1 MSRQLLM
8 CEPVHFR
15 IEYEINPWMRRA
27 NQVRGPRAL
36 DQWRGLRRALDEL
49 GVRVELVE
57 QGPDVPDMTFTANAG
72 VVSGRRFI
80 PANFRFPERQREAAR
95 FIDWFRGRGYEIE
108 TIHEPHYW
116 EGEGDVLPDGDR
128 VFAGHRFRTEDRAL
142 DHLDELLGVEATRL
156 ELADERF
163 YHLDTCFCPL
173 GGRRALYYP
182 PAFDAASRDR
192 LEAAIDQLVEVPEEE
207 ALRFA
212 CNALVVDDA
221 VVMNTGCPRTCAELE
236 RLGLRCVETPT
247 DEFIKAGGSVKCLVL
262 MLDAFREAPEGS

>member
-1 MSRQLLM
+1 MSRHVLM

-36 DQWRGLRRALDEL
+36 EQWRDLRRTLDEL

-57 QGPDVPDMTFTANAG
+57 QAPDVPDMTFTANAG
-72 VVSGRRFI
+72 VAAGRRFI
-80 PANFRFPERQREAAR
+80 PANFRFPERQPEAAR
-95 FIDWFRGRGYEIE
+95 FTAWFEDRSYTVE

-116 EGEGDVLPDGDR
+116 EGEGDVLPDVGAPQR
-128 VFAGHRFRTEDRAL
+128 VFAGYRFRTEDRAL

-156 ELADERF
+156 ELVDPRF

-173 GGRRALYYP
+173 GGGRALYF
-182 PAFDAASRDR
+182 PAAFAERSRAK
-192 LEAAIDQLVEVPEEE
+192 LEAAFDELIAVPEEE

-221 VVMNTGCPRTCAELE
+221 VVLNTGCPRTGAELT

-247 DEFIKAGGSVKCLVL
+247 DEFLKAGGSVKCLVL
-262 MLDAFREAPEGS
+262 MLDAFG

>member
-1 MSRQLLM
+1 MSAHVLM

-27 NQVRGPRAL
+27 NQVRGPAAL
-36 DQWRGLRRALDEL
+36 EQWRGLRRALEEL

-57 QGPDVPDMTFTANAG
+57 QAPDVPDMTFTANAG
-72 VVSGRRFI
+72 VVSGDRFI
-80 PANFRFPERQREAAR
+80 PANFRFPERQPEAAHFLR
-95 FIDWFRGRGYEIE
+95 WFEAHGYRAE

-116 EGEGDVLPDGDR
+116 EGEGDVLPDGGR

-142 DHLDELLGVEATRL
+142 DHLDELLGTEATRL

-173 GGRRALYYP
+173 GERRALYYP
-182 PAFDAASRDR
+182 PAFDGASRAR
-192 LEAAIDQLVEVPEEE
+192 LEAAFDVLVAVPDEE

-212 CNALVVDDA
+212 CNALVAGDA
-221 VVMNTGCPRTCAELE
+221 VVLNSGCPRTSAELE
-236 RLGLRCVETPT
+236 RLGFRCVETPT
-247 DEFIKAGGSVKCLVL
+247 DEFLKAGGSVKCLVL
-262 MLDAFREAPEGS
+262 MLDAFGA